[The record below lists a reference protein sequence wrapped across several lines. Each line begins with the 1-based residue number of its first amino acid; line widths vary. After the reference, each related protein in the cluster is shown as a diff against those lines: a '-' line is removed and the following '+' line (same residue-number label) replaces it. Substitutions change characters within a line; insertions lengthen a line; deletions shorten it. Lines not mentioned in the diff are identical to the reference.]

1 MVLVVHD
8 PTVGDI
14 REIEEFELDIAFGS
28 DENALKLEARVGE
41 APDEG
46 QFVFIDGTEYGGVID
61 QASYEAGR
69 EASGSILCSG
79 RTWHGILAGKRLL
92 PDSGSGY
99 LSVSGKAGDAL
110 ASLIGRMGLSGLFS
124 AASDD
129 TSVSYTF
136 DRFVDGYSGLK
147 AMAKANG
154 RKVVMRRK
162 GGKVEISLPPAVDY
176 ANKVDSDLLDFTLT
190 SVHRCVNHLVCAGTG
205 ELENRAVVH
214 FYADAAG
221 NVSHTQSLFGVD
233 EICALYDYSNADEAK
248 LEEEGGKKLR
258 EYQTRGSV
266 EVDAHDDIDV
276 DVGDIISARDNV
288 HGKTV
293 SATVVKKIVQVS
305 RGVATYRYEVGSE
318 TTTKNSSSAIADGG
332 GGHAYLAG
340 KGLKLENYT
349 FSAEVDAES
358 LKAVEA
364 KADKAVTDASNSLQ
378 TWAQADIAMGEVS
391 TLAEGSK
398 ATASLS
404 GDGLVK
410 TLSLGIPRGATGIQG
425 PRGERGATGPQGPQG
440 IKGDTG
446 ATGPQGP
453 TGARGATGATG
464 PQGPKGDTGEQ
475 GPQGPTGKQGAQGIQ
490 GETGP
495 RGPQGV
501 QGAQGPKGDTGEGFT
516 ISKVYASYEAMQ
528 AGWKVD
534 GVAVGGFAVISSNV
548 EDPHNAELYVK
559 GVGGY
564 SLIADMSGATGV
576 KGEQGPMGAQGP
588 VGATGAA
595 GATGPQGP
603 KGATGATGPQGP
615 KGETGATG
623 ATGAKGATGPTGPQ
637 GVKGEQGERGP
648 QGIQGPQ
655 GPKGERGDSGVT
667 VPLSGFFSLTVDSN
681 GDLWSHVADGAAAPP
696 LSYNPSTGELYYEI
710 GE

>member
-8 PTVGDI
+8 PTAGDV
-14 REIEEFELDIAFGS
+14 REIEEFELDLAFGS
-28 DENALKLEARVGE
+28 DENALKLEARAGE
-41 APDEG
+41 APEEG

-61 QASYEAGR
+61 QASYDAGR
-69 EASGSILCSG
+69 EASSSILCGG

-99 LSVSGKAGDAL
+99 LSVSGKAGDVL

-124 AASDD
+124 AAPDD

-136 DRFVDGYSGLK
+136 DRFADGYSGLK

-154 RKVVMRRK
+154 RKVVMRRN
-162 GGKVEISLPPAVDY
+162 GGKVEISLPPVVDY

-190 SVHRCVNHLVCAGTG
+190 SVHRCINHLVCVGTG

-214 FYADAAG
+214 FYADTAG

-276 DVGDIISARDNV
+276 DVGDIISARDNA

-305 RGVATYRYEVGSE
+305 HGVATYRYEVGSE
-318 TTTKNSSSAIADGG
+318 TTTKNSASAVADGG

-391 TLAEGSK
+391 TLTEGSK

-425 PRGERGATGPQGPQG
+425 PKGEKGATGERGPQGPQG
-440 IKGDTG
+440 TKGETG
-446 ATGPQGP
+446 PQGGTGPQGP
-453 TGARGATGATG
+453 KGATG
-464 PQGPKGDTGEQ
+464 PQGPKGETGGQ
-475 GPQGPTGKQGAQGIQ
+475 GPQGVQGKQGPQGIQ

-495 RGPQGV
+495 RGPQGP
-501 QGAQGPKGDTGEGFT
+501 QGPQGPKGDTGEGFS
-516 ISKVYASYEAMQ
+516 ISKVYTSYGAMQ
-528 AGWKVD
+528 AGWKAD
-534 GVAVGGFAVISSNV
+534 GVAVGGFAIISSNV

-559 GVGGY
+559 SADGY
-564 SLIADMSGATGV
+564 SLVADMSGATGV
-576 KGEQGPMGAQGP
+576 KGEQGPTGPQGP
-588 VGATGAA
+588 VGATGVA
-595 GATGPQGP
+595 GSTGPQGP
-603 KGATGATGPQGP
+603 KGATGATGAQGV
-615 KGETGATG
+615 KGDTGATG
-623 ATGAKGATGPTGPQ
+623 ATGAAGATGPTGPQ

-648 QGIQGPQ
+648 QGIQGPK
-655 GPKGERGDSGVT
+655 GEKGERGDSGVT
-667 VPLSGFFSLTVDSN
+667 VPLSGFFSLTVDSDGN
-681 GDLWSHVADGAAAPP
+681 LWSHVVDGAAAPP
-696 LSYNPSTGELYYEI
+696 FSYDPSTGELYYEI